1 MVKPTFLGIGA
12 QKCASTWIHAIL
24 DDHPDIFV
32 SDPKELD
39 FFSHRYD
46 RGYTWYER
54 HFGTAGSAR
63 AIGEVSPSYFCD
75 PSVPDR
81 VARYDPAIKLVL
93 ALRDPVQ
100 RAFSNHLHEIRK
112 GHFTGDDLRFEA
124 GLATNPMYLIQSRY
138 GTHAA
143 TWLSVFPKD
152 RLLILVQ
159 EEILADPAAQAR
171 RLYAFLGVDPGH
183 RSALLFRRSNE
194 SVRARSRALF
204 SAWRAAGDFGRRHG
218 LGTLVEGLK
227 KLPPVAAAMAANRR
241 DLRAEIPG
249 MLPETEQA
257 LQRELASELMALAD
271 LVGRHDWPW
280 PTWHAAQHA
289 AAARSCDVIDLRS
302 SQGSASGPG
311 AAKA

>member
-12 QKCASTWIHAIL
+12 QKCASTWIHTVL

-32 SDPKELD
+32 SAPKELD

-46 RGYTWYER
+46 RGYGWYER
-54 HFGTAGSAR
+54 HFSAAGSAR
-63 AIGEVSPSYFCD
+63 AIGEVSPSYLCD

-81 VARYDPAIKLVL
+81 VARYDPAIKIVL

-112 GHFTGDDLRFEA
+112 GHFAGDDLRFEA

-143 TWLSVFPKD
+143 SWLGVFPKD

-171 RLYAFLGVDPGH
+171 RLYAFLGVDPDH
-183 RSALLFRRSNE
+183 RSTLLFRRSNE
-194 SVRARSRALF
+194 SVGARSQALF
-204 SAWRAAGDFGRRHG
+204 RAWRAAGDFGRRHG
-218 LGTLVEGLK
+218 LGGLVEGLK

-241 DLRAEIPG
+241 DLRAEIPA
-249 MLPETEQA
+249 MLPETEQS
-257 LQRELASELMALAD
+257 LQRELAAELLALSD
-271 LVGRHDWPW
+271 FVGRHDWPW
-280 PTWHAAQHA
+280 PTWHAAQA
-289 AAARSCDVIDLRS
+289 AASRCDVLELRASHGS
-302 SQGSASGPG
+302 SAGPG

>member
-12 QKCASTWIHAIL
+12 QKCASTWIHEIL

-32 SDPKELD
+32 SNPKELD

-54 HFGTAGSAR
+54 HFGKAGSAR

-75 PSVPDR
+75 PSAPDR
-81 VARYDPAIKLVL
+81 VARYDPALKIVL

-138 GTHAA
+138 GTHVAN
-143 TWLSVFPKD
+143 WLRAFPKD

-159 EEILADPAAQAR
+159 EDILADPAAQAR
-171 RLYAFLGVDPGH
+171 RLYSFLGVDAGH
-183 RSALLFRRSNE
+183 RSALLFRRSHE
-194 SVRARSRALF
+194 SVGARSRALF
-204 SAWRAAGDFGRRHG
+204 RAWRAAGDFGRRHG
-218 LGTLVEGLK
+218 LGTLVEGIK
-227 KLPPVAAAMAANRR
+227 KLSPVAAVMAANRR
-241 DLRAEIPG
+241 DLRTEIPG

-271 LVGRHDWPW
+271 HVGRHDWPW
-280 PTWHAAQHA
+280 PTWRAAQA
-289 AAARSCDVIDLRS
+289 AAASSCDVIDLRS
-302 SQGSASGPG
+302 SQVNASGSG